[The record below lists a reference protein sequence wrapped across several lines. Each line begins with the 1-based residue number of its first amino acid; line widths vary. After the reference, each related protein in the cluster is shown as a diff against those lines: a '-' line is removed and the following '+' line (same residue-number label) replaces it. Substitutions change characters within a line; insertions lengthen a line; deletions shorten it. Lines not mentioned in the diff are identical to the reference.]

1 MTSDLSTQPRIITK
15 SDPTRVVI
23 EWRDGARSEFS
34 ARMLRDICPCARCVD
49 EVTGR
54 PIHDP
59 RSTAADITTAHVSLV
74 GLYALS
80 IGFSDGHATGIYTFV
95 MLRSRGV

>member
-1 MTSDLSTQPRIITK
+1 
-15 SDPTRVVI
+15 
-23 EWRDGARSEFS
+23 
-34 ARMLRDICPCARCVD
+34 
-49 EVTGR
+49 
-54 PIHDP
+54 
-59 RSTAADITTAHVSLV
+59 VSLV